1 MPPGKR
7 EIYQHDIQVQRI
19 AISPRS
25 CSERSLPPFRD
36 SDAKCLRDQVP
47 LIVSGPGIKP
57 QSTVAGMAA
66 NYDLAATWAA
76 LAGATPSASVSRT
89 TAAELPETQPRFPS
103 LEK

>member
-7 EIYQHDIQVQRI
+7 EIYQHDI
-19 AISPRS
+19 
-25 CSERSLPPFRD
+25 
-36 SDAKCLRDQVP
+36 QVP

-76 LAGATPSASVSRT
+76 LAGATPSASVS
-89 TAAELPETQPRFPS
+89 
-103 LEK
+103 

>member
-1 MPPGKR
+1 M
-7 EIYQHDIQVQRI
+7 
-19 AISPRS
+19 
-25 CSERSLPPFRD
+25 
-36 SDAKCLRDQVP
+36 P

-89 TAAELPETQPRFPS
+89 TAAELPETPAAFSKFGKMISKNLKR
-103 LEK
+103 

>member
-7 EIYQHDIQVQRI
+7 EIYQHDI
-19 AISPRS
+19 
-25 CSERSLPPFRD
+25 
-36 SDAKCLRDQVP
+36 QVP

-89 TAAELPETQPRFPS
+89 TVA
-103 LEK
+103 

>member
-1 MPPGKR
+1 M
-7 EIYQHDIQVQRI
+7 ILADQVLVSTGIEQVI
-19 AISPRS
+19 
-25 CSERSLPPFRD
+25 
-36 SDAKCLRDQVP
+36 QVP

-89 TAAELPETQPRFPS
+89 NAAELRLLRPGAG
-103 LEK
+103 L